1 MNESPDDK
9 LAIDRL
15 RTLFVDLHQKK
26 LINQNPGKAPRAVFR
41 KQHGVVFGM
50 FTINPDLRAKY
61 KIGLFN
67 SPGEHFPCVLRFSSD
82 TAPTKNDLNST
93 VGVGIKVLTDRFP
106 NPNFEGPNVDFI
118 FQNFDRFFVNTAEEM
133 ADFETAALILGNVD
147 TYLDEHKRVK
157 ELIDEMARPEGSCLT
172 TTYWSVVP
180 FKLGNDYIVKYRLT
194 PCEVEKS
201 YPVEDKNYLANDLQQ
216 RLLNKRYSFK
226 LELGV
231 QTTKDAQDKVNQ
243 LQEKWNPIEWVEA
256 ATIELVEQDICSKGQ
271 PEFGDQLSFN
281 IWRVPEEHSP
291 LGSIAT
297 ARKSVYEYSAKTRY
311 SANGWIYQ
319 ESDHL
324 PEQYKQGSEESPLD
338 TEIVTAAIYPSIGV
352 MRVGNSDEFYMGP
365 LVPEP
370 NPDNNLDNYRD
381 QFGRLKRQA
390 AQFRIY
396 GLNAKGKV
404 VKELTMD
411 KNAKI
416 EWSVHLANQKAA
428 WYEFN
433 IALDI
438 PDAKNYPACN
448 PRNLKINDRKSLIID
463 GGRQIIKNTKA
474 QEKKVF
480 KGNFLTKSD
489 IYLGELFLED
499 TSSRLIVLGGK
510 GKAENINGDMAI
522 TFANNDGW
530 YDDTSDGPV
539 RAKVQLN
546 GKDIQVKPAWVIC
559 GPPDYAPM
567 QKSVRTMW
575 DLMRDLAVTNKLLP
589 IPELPSLK
597 EDILPIFQRMTDLQW
612 VNKGF
617 SDYFGALGPFNF
629 NSPEWMH
636 KISDAS
642 QGNLEFRRILYNQ
655 FRKIDL
661 PASQSPALWP
671 WLYGDGVEIPQ
682 ENTNTQHSTLTGL
695 QLRFLKQWMEGKFIN
710 DLKKPGIEGCPFHA
724 AKEEAVQDK
733 WKNIDEYPVGE
744 QPDLLTRA
752 ALDYCLA
759 DAFHPGCEITWPIR
773 NPNMYMDAFRM
784 KHESTKS
791 FMDNDEDLSKYL
803 NYGATINYTLPDA
816 DVNPFGGQVA
826 GGLTR
831 WMAIPWQTDTSSCR
845 DGYDLNYDPY
855 VPTFWPARVPNN
867 ILALSDAIQL
877 ESPELGMKEKLA
889 LFNYRKEWL
898 ADLPGEP
905 TRFTDYREV
914 INSMVSHYDR
924 VGVVLQR
931 EVEGVERITD
941 KIQIAFPKTLQH
953 LVNVIYELLHQPTW
967 LTKDDLYAILK
978 PIFKDDFNKIGNTID
993 FLLEFKERTEKFLSK
1008 SIASISKIEKSGG
1021 VKLLSGV
1028 QKSRSEAMVQTQLQ
1042 EGLKRI
1048 IAEADENYKK
1058 AILKPGTEVIT
1069 IHEQFRRQTQHK
1081 Q

>member
-1 MNESPDDK
+1 MNASSDDK

-41 KQHGVVFGM
+41 KQHGVVFGV
-50 FTINPDLRAKY
+50 FTVNPDLSEKY
-61 KIGLFN
+61 KVGIFN
-67 SPGEHFPCVLRFSSD
+67 SPGEEIPCVLRFSSD
-82 TAPTKNDLNST
+82 TAPSQSDLNST
-93 VGVGIKVLTDRFP
+93 VGVGIKLLTDRFP
-106 NPNFEGPNVDFI
+106 NASFEGPNVDFI

-133 ADFETAALILGNVD
+133 ADFETAAIILGTAD
-147 TYLDEHKRVK
+147 AYLDEHQRVK
-157 ELIDEMARPEGSCLT
+157 KLIDEMAHPEGSCLNA
-172 TTYWSVVP
+172 TYWSVVP
-180 FKLGNDYIVKYRLT
+180 FKLGDEYIVKYRLT
-194 PCEVEKS
+194 PCEREQS
-201 YPVEDKNYLANDLQQ
+201 YPLEDKNYLANDLQQ

-231 QTTKDAQDKVNQ
+231 QTTANAENKIDKLQD
-243 LQEKWNPIEWVEA
+243 KWNPIEWVEA
-256 ATIELVEQDICSKGQ
+256 ATIELVRQDICSKGQ

-281 IWRVPEEHSP
+281 IWRVPEEHIP

-311 SANGWIYQ
+311 SANGWVYR
-319 ESDHL
+319 ENDHL
-324 PEQYKQGSEESPLD
+324 PEHYEQGSDDSELD
-338 TEIVTAAIYPSIGV
+338 NEIVTAAIYPSIGV
-352 MRVGNSDEFYMGP
+352 MRVGNSDEFYIGP

-370 NPDNNLDNYRD
+370 NPENKLDNYRD

-404 VKELTMD
+404 VKELTTD
-411 KNAKI
+411 ADAKI

-433 IALDI
+433 VALDI

-448 PRNLKINDRKSLIID
+448 PRNLKINDRRSLIID
-463 GGRQIIKNTKA
+463 GKKQTIKKTKA
-474 QEKKVF
+474 AARKVF
-480 KGNFLTKSD
+480 KGNFLTKND

-499 TSSRLIVLGGK
+499 TSNRLIVLGGK

-530 YDDTSDGPV
+530 HDDTSDGPV
-539 RAKVQLN
+539 TARVQWN
-546 GKDIQVKPAWVIC
+546 GKDIQVEPAWVIC

-575 DLMRDLAVTNKLLP
+575 DLMRDLAVRNKLLP

-629 NSPEWMH
+629 NSPEWIA

-661 PASQSPALWP
+661 PASQSPVLWP

-682 ENTNTQHSTLTGL
+682 ENTNTQHSTLTEL
-695 QLRFLKQWMEGKFIN
+695 QLRFLRQWMEGKFIN
-710 DLKKPGIEGCPFHA
+710 DLTKSSPEGCPFHA
-724 AKEEAVQDK
+724 AKGEQMQEK
-733 WKNIDEYPVGE
+733 WKDIDDYPVEE
-744 QPDLLTRA
+744 QADLLTRA

-773 NPNMYMDAFRM
+773 NPGMYMGAFRI
-784 KHESTKS
+784 KHESAKS
-791 FMDNDEDLSKYL
+791 FRDNDEDLSKYL

-845 DGYDLNYDPY
+845 DGYDLGYDPY
-855 VPTFWPARVPNN
+855 LPTFWPARVPNN

-877 ESPELGMKEKLA
+877 ESPELGMKEKLE
-889 LFNYRKEWL
+889 LFKYRKEWL
-898 ADLPGEP
+898 GDLPGEP

-914 INSMVSHYDR
+914 INSMISHYDR
-924 VGVVLQR
+924 VGVVLKS
-931 EVEGVERITD
+931 EIEGVEQITENV
-941 KIQIAFPKTLQH
+941 QVAFPKTLHH
-953 LVNVIYELLHQPTW
+953 LVNVIYDMLQQPEW
-967 LTKDDLYAILK
+967 PTKDDLYAMLK
-978 PIFKDDFNKIGNTID
+978 PVFKDDFNKIGNTID
-993 FLLEFKERTEKFLSK
+993 FLLEFQERTEKLLGK
-1008 SIASISKIEKSGG
+1008 SIASISEQF
-1021 VKLLSGV
+1021 LSGEE
-1028 QKSRSEAMVQTQLQ
+1028 KTNSAMLLQTQLQ
-1042 EGLKRI
+1042 KGFKNI
-1048 IAEADENYKK
+1048 ISEAEAYYKK
-1058 AILKPGTEVIT
+1058 EILKPGTEVIT

-1081 Q
+1081 K